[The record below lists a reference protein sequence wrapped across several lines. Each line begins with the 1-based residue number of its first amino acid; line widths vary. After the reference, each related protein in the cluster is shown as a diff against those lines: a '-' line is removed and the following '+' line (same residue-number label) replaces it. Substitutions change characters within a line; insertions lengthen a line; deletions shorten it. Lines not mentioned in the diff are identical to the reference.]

1 MLRPLAARTI
11 CLALAALGAA
21 GCRAQVIDLHQRVQ
35 IEGDRILLGHLADID
50 AVGERAE
57 ALAQVTVGP
66 APLPGRERTLTVG
79 YLKLRLRRCGI
90 DCASLTFTGADEV
103 TVTGPPVATVVL
115 DPAAGAADPPA
126 GQAEAA
132 PAAPAPILVPRGT
145 RVRLAVEC
153 GAVRVLAD
161 ATTQAEAAVGALVRL
176 RVEQTRETVSAQLL
190 SPTQALITRE

>member
-1 MLRPLAARTI
+1 MPRTLATCAV
-11 CLALAALGAA
+11 CLAVLALPAV
-21 GCRAQVIDLHQRVQ
+21 GCRAEIINLHERVQ
-35 IEGDRILLGHLADID
+35 IDGDRILLGQLADID

-57 ALAQVTVGP
+57 ALATVSVGP

-90 DCASLTFTGADEV
+90 DCGALTFTGAEQV
-103 TVTGPPVATVVL
+103 TVAGPPAATVAFA
-115 DPAAGAADPPA
+115 PAAGDPSAAD
-126 GQAEAA
+126 AA
-132 PAAPAPILVPRGT
+132 NVPGAPAPIVVPRGT

-161 ATTQAEAAVGALVRL
+161 ATTQEDAAVGALVRL